1 MQDGAEGDVRM
12 GGDGVP
18 QRDGAMGGKLG
29 QEPFRQ
35 RLDRIAVVIVL
46 GRDRVQAAVEN
57 DCRDAGSAGH
67 G

>member
-1 MQDGAEGDVRM
+1 MQDGAEGDF
-12 GGDGVP
+12 GASGDSIP

-35 RLDRIAVVIVL
+35 RLDHIAGVIVL
-46 GRDRVQAAVEN
+46 GHDRVEAAVEN
-57 DCRDAGSAGH
+57 DRRDAGGAGH